1 MNHLN
6 LTNLLLIPKGQPRP
20 QAVDFTDTLPPY
32 LGQPDEATR
41 ETAGVAWAL
50 YGKTQPDRY
59 AHALAKHGVVLQID
73 WHYRID
79 QPLSRLAVPLD
90 VFRGGLDVLHLGWI
104 STDFRK
110 SLVHEWSQR
119 LLAEHPGSKPKHN
132 LKDIAVEHPE
142 FAVDLLKANPHL
154 NVIIHPVRTT
164 SPLVNLGEPIWIATA
179 RVIPENTVHLGV
191 RRVDGIKVHMRV
203 SSKRPQ

>member
-1 MNHLN
+1 M
-6 LTNLLLIPKGQPRP
+6 
-20 QAVDFTDTLPPY
+20 
-32 LGQPDEATR
+32 
-41 ETAGVAWAL
+41 
-50 YGKTQPDRY
+50 
-59 AHALAKHGVVLQID
+59 
-73 WHYRID
+73 
-79 QPLSRLAVPLD
+79 
-90 VFRGGLDVLHLGWI
+90 
-104 STDFRK
+104 
-110 SLVHEWSQR
+110 HEWSQR